1 MTGVDVEVRGGG
13 IFGLAIAWACAG
25 RGASVRVVEKR
36 TVGGGASGGPVGAL
50 APHSPDNWNPKKA
63 FQLESLLMSQDWW
76 ANAAETGGIDPG
88 YARTGRI
95 QPVPDRAGA
104 EGLARKRGRD
114 AASNWKGAADWS
126 VAATD
131 DAWHPHSA
139 SGLVVRDTLS
149 ARINPVGAVRCL
161 AEALRRSGCDV
172 LEGASEGGTSQFTV
186 WATGHEGLLRLN
198 REFSA
203 EIGRGEKGQALLLD
217 HDAAEMPQIF
227 CDGIHVV
234 PHANGTTAVGSTSE
248 RHYTDP
254 GTVDAGLDRLH
265 ARAVRLVPA
274 IRDSSVITGWAGIR
288 PRSTTRAPLLG
299 RHPLRT
305 GQFIANGGFKTGFGF
320 APLVGETMADLMLD
334 NLCRIPAEFLT
345 DNRLGPHAA
354 GD

>member
-13 IFGLAIAWACAG
+13 IFGLAIAWACAR

-63 FQLESLLMSQDWW
+63 FQLESLLMSQEWW
-76 ANAAETGGIDPG
+76 ANAAEAGGIDPG

-104 EGLARKRGRD
+104 EELARTRGRD
-114 AASNWKGAADWS
+114 AASNWNGEADWS
-126 VAATD
+126 VAA
-131 DAWHPHSA
+131 AGNGWHPPCA
-139 SGLVVRDTLS
+139 SGLVIRDTLA
-149 ARINPVGAVRCL
+149 ARINPPDAVRCL

-172 LEGASEGGTSQFTV
+172 LEGASEGGESQFTV
-186 WATGHEGLLRLN
+186 LATGHEGLLHLN

-203 EIGRGEKGQALLLD
+203 EVGRGEKGQALLLD
-217 HDAAEMPQIF
+217 HDAAEMPQIY

-248 RHYTDP
+248 RHYTHPDA
-254 GTVDAGLDRLH
+254 VDAGLDRLH

-274 IRDSSVITGWAGIR
+274 IRDSSVIARWAGIR
-288 PRSTTRAPLLG
+288 PRSASRAPLLG

-320 APLVGETMADLMLD
+320 APLVGEAMADLMLD
-334 NLCRIPAEFLT
+334 NVCRIPAEFLT
-345 DNRLGPHAA
+345 DNRLGAISAA
-354 GD
+354 D

>member
-1 MTGVDVEVRGGG
+1 M
-13 IFGLAIAWACAG
+13 
-25 RGASVRVVEKR
+25 RVVEKR
-36 TVGGGASGGPVGAL
+36 AVGGGSSGGPVGAL

-95 QPVPDRAGA
+95 QPVPDRPGA
-104 EGLARKRGRD
+104 EELARKRGRD
-114 AASNWKGAADWS
+114 AAVNWNGAADWS
-126 VAATD
+126 VAAAD

-149 ARINPVGAVRCL
+149 ARINAAGAVRCL

-172 LEGASEGGTSQFTV
+172 LEGASEGGASQFTV

-217 HDAAEMPQIF
+217 HDAADMPQIF

-254 GTVDAGLDRLH
+254 GTVDAGLERLH
-265 ARAVRLVPA
+265 ARAVRLVSA
-274 IRDSSVITGWAGIR
+274 IRDSSVIARWAGIR
-288 PRSTTRAPLLG
+288 PRSASRAPLLG
-299 RHPLRT
+299 RHPMRA
-305 GQFIANGGFKTGFGF
+305 GHFIANGGFKTGFGF
-320 APLVGETMADLMLD
+320 APLVGETMASLMLD
-334 NLCRIPAEFLT
+334 NECRIPAEFLT
-345 DNRLGPHAA
+345 DNRLGPNTA

>member
-13 IFGLAIAWACAG
+13 IFGLAVAWACAK

-36 TVGGGASGGPVGAL
+36 RVGGGASGGPVGAL
-50 APHSPDNWNPKKA
+50 APHAPDSWNPKKA
-63 FQLESLLMSQDWW
+63 FQLESLLMSQEWW

-95 QPVPDRAGA
+95 QPVPDRPGA
-104 EGLARKRGRD
+104 KELADRRGRE
-114 AASNWKGAADWS
+114 AARNWNGEAAWW
-126 VAATD
+126 VAEAG
-131 DAWHPHSA
+131 DAWNPLSA
-139 SGLVVRDTLS
+139 SGLVIRDTLT
-149 ARINPVGAVRCL
+149 ARMNPAGAVRCL
-161 AEALRRSGCDV
+161 AEALRRSGCEV
-172 LEGASEGGTSQFTV
+172 IEGASEGGTSQFTV

-198 REFSA
+198 REFST

-217 HDAAEMPQIF
+217 HDAAGMPQIF

-254 GTVDAGLDRLH
+254 GAVDAGLDRLH
-265 ARAVRLVPA
+265 ARAVKLVPA
-274 IRDSSVITGWAGIR
+274 IRDSSVIARWAGIR
-288 PRSTTRAPLLG
+288 PRSASRAPLLG

-305 GQFIANGGFKTGFGF
+305 NQFIANGGFKTGFGF
-320 APLVGETMADLMLD
+320 APLVGETMADLILD
-334 NLCRIPAEFLT
+334 GVCRIPAEFLT
-345 DNRLGPHAA
+345 DNRLGQGSA